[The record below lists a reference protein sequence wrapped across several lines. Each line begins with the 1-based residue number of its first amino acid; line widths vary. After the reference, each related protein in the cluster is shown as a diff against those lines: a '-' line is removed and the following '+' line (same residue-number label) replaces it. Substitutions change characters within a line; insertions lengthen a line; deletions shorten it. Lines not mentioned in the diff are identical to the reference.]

1 MATQVGELMKFSFVS
16 PPLNT
21 EVSTRE
27 KKKMVGASP
36 PMGILYVATYLKN
49 AGVEVSLLDATAK
62 RLSIKETANWIKK
75 EDPDLLGFS
84 TLTCT
89 SRTAPQIAREAK
101 KENPNLTVVFGGLHA
116 TYNPTR
122 ILKKYPWIDVVVRGE
137 GEQTALELVET
148 LEKEKSLKNVLG
160 ITFRNDGEIIS
171 TPDRPLIKDVD
182 TIPFPDR
189 TLLDTEY
196 HALAAGIN
204 AAPKKYTSF
213 VTSRGCVYNCR
224 FCGIRAL
231 AHNIWRPRTVQNAL
245 EELLLLESQGYTQFH
260 FVDDNFMLNQKR
272 AIELCREIRRE
283 KMDIDWICLGRVDN
297 CSYPMLKELVRA
309 GCKIIH
315 FGIESANQRILDY
328 YNKRITP
335 QQSRTAIKAARK
347 AGVDVIIG
355 SLIVGAPD
363 ETPQEIQ
370 NTLQFAK
377 QLKLDIPEINI
388 LAAYPGVEI
397 WDELKTKGL
406 LDEEE
411 CWETGVLV
419 PKISPD
425 AVPPEKINKM
435 IHEHLRHYLL
445 RPSFIAEEILKTLKS
460 TYRLNL
466 LINNLTRIGTIL
478 ENARFFA

>member
-1 MATQVGELMKFSFVS
+1 MKFSFIN
-16 PPLNT
+16 PPLNE

-27 KKKMVGASP
+27 KKKMTGASP
-36 PMGILYVATYLKN
+36 PMGILYVASYLQN
-49 AGVEVSLLDATAK
+49 QGIDVSLLDATAK
-62 RLSIKETANWIKK
+62 HLTIEQTARWVKK
-75 EDPDLLGFS
+75 EDPDLLGLT
-84 TLTCT
+84 TLTCS
-89 SRTAPQIAREAK
+89 SRTAPQIAKEAK
-101 KENPNLTVVFGGLHA
+101 KENPDLPILFGGLHA
-116 TYNPTR
+116 TYNSER
-122 ILKKYPWIDVVVRGE
+122 ILTKYPSVDIAVRGE
-137 GEQTALELVET
+137 GEQTALELAT
-148 LEKEKSLKNVLG
+148 CIEKETSLKEVSG
-160 ITFRNDGEIIS
+160 ITFRNNGNIIS
-171 TPDRPLIKDVD
+171 TPDRPLIRDVD

-204 AAPKKYTSF
+204 AAPRKYTSF

-245 EELLLLESQGYTQFH
+245 EELLLLESRGYKQFH

-272 AIELCREIRRE
+272 AIKICQAIRRE
-283 KMDIDWICLGRVDN
+283 KLDIEWICLGRVDN

-335 QQSRTAIKAARK
+335 QQSKTAIKAARK
-347 AGVDVIIG
+347 ADVDVIIG

-363 ETPQEIQ
+363 ETRQEIQ
-370 NTLQFAK
+370 NTLEFAK
-377 QLKLDIPEINI
+377 QLKLDIPEVNI

-397 WDELKTKGL
+397 WDELKTNGI
-406 LDEEE
+406 LDEDAY
-411 CWETGVLV
+411 WETGVLI
-419 PKISPD
+419 PEISPN
-425 AVPPEKINKM
+425 AVPPEEITRM
-435 IHEHLRHYLL
+435 IHEHLRHFFLQ
-445 RPSFIAEEILKTLKS
+445 PNFIIEEILKTLRS
-460 TYRLNL
+460 SYRLNL
-466 LINNLTRIGTIL
+466 VINNLTRAGTIL